1 MPKELMSPRMTQV
14 IALLGRE
21 GEMSQM
27 QIAAALGLSH
37 SSVCHLMYIAVR
49 DKLAYVISPWE
60 TAGYLQGKKPNLY
73 AMCLRPPPPRYL
85 PTTMERRQTDALA
98 YLAEHPEG
106 LTQKG
111 LGLLAEWGVSTVSSC
126 LYELEK
132 AGKVIV
138 TGGVHRQPKMYSLPS
153 REGLPPV
160 APITPRT
167 WGLPP
172 VPKEK
177 PVSLSWELRDALRLI
192 RGMRSP
198 NARTLAIAGNY
209 RIDQAETLLEQLKAG
224 GHIATSPS
232 MKETA

>member
-1 MPKELMSPRMTQV
+1 MAKALMSPRMTQV

-37 SSVCHLMYIAVR
+37 SSVCHLMYLAVR
-49 DKLAYVISPWE
+49 DKLAYVTSGHAP
-60 TAGYLQGKKPNLY
+60 AGYLQGKTPNLY
-73 AMCLRPPPPRYL
+73 AMCLQPPPPRYR
-85 PTTMERRQTDALA
+85 PSTMERRQADALA

-111 LGLLAEWGVSTVSSC
+111 LGVLAEWGVSTVSSC

-138 TGGVHRQPKMYSLPS
+138 TGGTHRQPKMYSLPGAAS
-153 REGLPPV
+153 LAPV

-167 WGLPP
+167 WGPPP

-177 PVSLSWELRDALRLI
+177 PSGLSWELRDALRLI
-192 RGMRSP
+192 KGTRSP

-209 RIDQAETLLEQLKAG
+209 RIEQAETLLQQLKAG
-224 GHIATSPS
+224 GHIMSV
-232 MKETA
+232 KETA